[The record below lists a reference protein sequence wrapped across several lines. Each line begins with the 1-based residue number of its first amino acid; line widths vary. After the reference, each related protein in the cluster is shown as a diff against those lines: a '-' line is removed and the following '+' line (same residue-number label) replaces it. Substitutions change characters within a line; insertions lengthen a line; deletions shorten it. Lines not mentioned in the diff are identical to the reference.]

1 MKFSLLR
8 KKRIENR
15 NKEKTIDEVET
26 KSKRDIFFGDT
37 ANFGHREL
45 FGQLVACCKF
55 VGENT

>member
-26 KSKRDIFFGDT
+26 KSKRDFYLATLPILAT
-37 ANFGHREL
+37 ASY
-45 FGQLVACCKF
+45 LVSLWHA
-55 VGENT
+55 VNL